1 MSDRLEAVRAVAGG
15 EADARVFGQGFTAET
30 RRTRRTRRR
39 REMGVAL

>member
-30 RRTRRTRRR
+30 RRTQRRN
-39 REMGVAL
+39 EMRVGL